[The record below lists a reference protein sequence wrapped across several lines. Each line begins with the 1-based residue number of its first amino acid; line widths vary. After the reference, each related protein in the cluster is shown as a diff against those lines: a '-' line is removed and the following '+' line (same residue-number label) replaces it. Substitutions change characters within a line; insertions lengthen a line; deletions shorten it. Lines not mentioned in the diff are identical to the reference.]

1 MLNTEQ
7 IRAAI
12 ENYKQDIAYSISG
25 EGLDTAL
32 EKQPGLSIHYGVV
45 SASARFI
52 LDQAKHQLEIVEA
65 LLYKEH
71 RKRLIEEEGNPK
83 VTEAQIKA
91 EVTIDAR
98 HRAAV
103 VRVADATLLYKTAES
118 VMNGF
123 DQRKDTLM
131 QVARNAAKEANG
143 ALRVI
148 ASNEARERLLEK
160 MAANKG
166 KS

>member
-1 MLNTEQ
+1 MSMIEE
-7 IRAAI
+7 IKAALDP
-12 ENYKQDIAYSISG
+12 EKYRNDVKFTLAA

-32 EKQPGLSIHYGVV
+32 EQQPSLSIYYGEI
-45 SASARFI
+45 SSKARYCM
-52 LDQAKHQLEIVEA
+52 DQAKHQLEIVEA

-71 RKRLIEEEGNPK
+71 RALLLEENPK

-103 VRVADATLLYKTAES
+103 ARVSDAILLHKIAES

-131 QVARNAAKEANG
+131 QVARNMAREQNG
-143 ALRVI
+143 AMRVS
-148 ASNEARERLLEK
+148 ASQDARARLLEK
-160 MAANKG
+160 MANNA
-166 KS
+166 

>member
-1 MLNTEQ
+1 MMNAEQ
-7 IRAAI
+7 IKTAI

-25 EGLDTAL
+25 EGLNTAL
-32 EKQPGLSIHYGVV
+32 EQQPGLSIHYGVV

-71 RKRLIEEEGNPK
+71 RKALIEENPK

-91 EVTIDAR
+91 EVTIDSR

-103 VRVADATLLYKTAES
+103 ARVADATLLHKTAES

-131 QVARNAAKEANG
+131 QVARNAAKEQTG
-143 ALRVI
+143 ALRVM
-148 ASNEARERLLEK
+148 ASNEARERLLSK
-160 MAANKG
+160 MAGNECT
-166 KS
+166 

>member
-1 MLNTEQ
+1 MLNADQ
-7 IRAAI
+7 IKTAI

-25 EGLDTAL
+25 EGLNTAL
-32 EKQPGLSIHYGVV
+32 EQQPGLSIHYGMV

-71 RKRLIEEEGNPK
+71 RKVLIEGNPK

-91 EVTIDAR
+91 EVTIDGR

-103 VRVADATLLYKTAES
+103 ARVADATLLHKTAES

-131 QVARNAAKEANG
+131 QVARNAAKEQSG
-143 ALRVI
+143 ALRVM
-148 ASNEARERLLEK
+148 ASSEARERLLDK
-160 MAANKG
+160 MAANKE